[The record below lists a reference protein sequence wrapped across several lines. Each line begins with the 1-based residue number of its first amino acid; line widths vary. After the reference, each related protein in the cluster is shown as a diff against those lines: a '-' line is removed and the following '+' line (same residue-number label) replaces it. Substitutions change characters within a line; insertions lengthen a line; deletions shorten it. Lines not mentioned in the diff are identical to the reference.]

1 MDLFDTLRAKLKGFI
16 SRHEVG
22 AVRVLRALLCLFGLL
37 SVRTCFYEGSVLD
50 NPFLV
55 MVVTLIGGFV
65 PLSAVTLIIVF
76 SAVVHLASIS
86 TQVVLVVI
94 GLLMMTYLLLLY
106 YQADN
111 RYYTVF
117 SAVFYQMRIPF
128 CVPMA
133 AGMFGNINEVVSIIS
148 GSVLGF
154 YLRLLVENK
163 AILKDPNAEISAFS
177 LLFDQM
183 LRSQLFY
190 CYVAANV
197 AMFLIVYLVKRK
209 NIQHSAALGVSFGS
223 LASFA
228 IMLTGNLF
236 FSSGE
241 NLLKFVVEILVTFL
255 IGIITSYFFVEMD
268 YNRPESLQFEDD
280 DYYYYVT
287 AIPKVRLTKEE
298 WKVKRITGNDLEL
311 DRKDEDIE

>member
-1 MDLFDTLRAKLKGFI
+1 
-16 SRHEVG
+16 
-22 AVRVLRALLCLFGLL
+22 
-37 SVRTCFYEGSVLD
+37 
-50 NPFLV
+50 
-55 MVVTLIGGFV
+55 
-65 PLSAVTLIIVF
+65 
-76 SAVVHLASIS
+76 
-86 TQVVLVVI
+86 
-94 GLLMMTYLLLLY
+94 
-106 YQADN
+106 
-111 RYYTVF
+111 
-117 SAVFYQMRIPF
+117 
-128 CVPMA
+128 
-133 AGMFGNINEVVSIIS
+133 MFGNINEVVSIIS

-255 IGIITSYFFVEMD
+255 IGIIASYFFVEMD